1 MGRGLLGRVRHVG
14 MAGQGLLSTGGQ
26 RPLRGCDLEQEEG
39 VGVGWPAWQS
49 RGMVSSGTHA
59 EEVSS

>member
-1 MGRGLLGRVRHVG
+1 MG